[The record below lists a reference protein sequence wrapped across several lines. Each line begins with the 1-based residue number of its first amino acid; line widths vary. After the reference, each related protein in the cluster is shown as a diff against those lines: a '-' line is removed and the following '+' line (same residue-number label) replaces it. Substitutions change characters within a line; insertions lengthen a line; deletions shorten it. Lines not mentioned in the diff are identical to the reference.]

1 MRLVVAIGGN
11 ALLKR
16 GDTLG
21 IGEQRRNMGEAADM
35 LAALSREHEVVLV
48 HGNGPQVG
56 LLALEAEAYKGAPPY
71 PLDVL
76 GAESQGMIGYVIEEA
91 MRRALAGVI
100 ALSLGGAP
108 IGVFLMLR
116 RMSLVGDAMAHA
128 ILPGAAVGVFAGY
141 VYADRV
147 NEAQLMAALG
157 AITLAFGVYRLWVE
171 RGGRIVAASQSPG
184 WVGSLFG
191 GAMGFASQIAH
202 AGGPPFQMWVAPR
215 KLPHLTFVGTN
226 ALLFAIVNWIK
237 VPAYVG
243 LGAFPREV
251 VVATLLLM
259 PLAIVSTLLT
269 VRWIRRINPE
279 RFYILIYVLMVLLGA
294 KLFWDGMTA

>member
-1 MRLVVAIGGN
+1 MTILADPVTLSVLLIAVVLLGMAKGGFAGVGALATPVAALVLPPATAA
-11 ALLKR
+11 ALLLPILIVQDVISVWAFRKTWD
-16 GDTLG
+16 GWI
-21 IGEQRRNMGEAADM
+21 IGWM
-35 LAALSREHEVVLV
+35 
-48 HGNGPQVG
+48 
-56 LLALEAEAYKGAPPY
+56 
-71 PLDVL
+71 
-76 GAESQGMIGYVIEEA
+76 
-91 MRRALAGVI
+91 
-100 ALSLGGAP
+100 
-108 IGVFLMLR
+108 
-116 RMSLVGDAMAHA
+116 
-128 ILPGAAVGVFAGY
+128 LPGAAVGVFAGY

-157 AITLAFGVYRLWVE
+157 AITFAFGVYRLWVE

-237 VPAYVG
+237 VPAYLG

-251 VVATLLLM
+251 VIATLLLM

-279 RFYILIYVLMVLLGA
+279 RFYILVYVLMVLLGA